1 MIVRRSAL
9 VALPADHVFDVI
21 EAAEHYPQFLPWCR
35 AAQVVSRDGSLV
47 SAELS
52 VQWGGMHFE
61 MRTRNPKQRPSF
73 MAIQLERGP
82 FQRFEGEWRLTAL
95 TPQACKVA
103 FLLDYEFDNH
113 LMTRAAGPFFNRIAD
128 TLVDAFV
135 QRAVALPMG
144 PAPTPAPT
152 SSTAG

>member
-1 MIVRRSAL
+1 VIVRRSAL
-9 VALPADHVFDVI
+9 VALPAAHVFDVI
-21 EAAEHYPQFLPWCR
+21 EAAEHYPNFLPWCR
-35 AAQVVSRDGSLV
+35 GARIVSRDGSLV
-47 SAELS
+47 SADLS

-61 MRTRNPKQRPSF
+61 MRTRNPKQRPAF

-95 TPQACKVA
+95 TTQACKVA
-103 FLLDYEFDNH
+103 FLLDYEFDNG

-135 QRAVALPMG
+135 QRAMALPLG
-144 PAPTPAPT
+144 AEPDPAASSPA
-152 SSTAG
+152 AN